1 MNNLLKSK
9 PKGVATAL
17 LAIVWL
23 GLFFFLPLLIVFGV
37 SFLTRGRSGLG
48 TLPFTFANYTR
59 VFDVFSGIILDSI
72 GIAFVNT
79 VICLV
84 IGYPLAFWIATRKR
98 QWVRVA
104 VIFMIILPFW
114 TNFLVRTYALQ
125 TIMAREGIVNSFL
138 INIGAIIEPIQML
151 NTQGAVLIG
160 LIYGFLPFM
169 VLPIYASVERFDVRY
184 AEAAYDLGAND
195 VSTFWRVVLPMT
207 MPGVVAGIIL
217 VFIPSIGAFVTPDL
231 LGGTNGLMIGTL
243 INTQYKGQ
251 GNQPLGS
258 ALSMVLTGL
267 VMIALLVYVRFGNQE
282 EVSS

>member
-1 MNNLLKSK
+1 
-9 PKGVATAL
+9 
-17 LAIVWL
+17 
-23 GLFFFLPLLIVFGV
+23 
-37 SFLTRGRSGLG
+37 
-48 TLPFTFANYTR
+48 
-59 VFDVFSGIILDSI
+59 
-72 GIAFVNT
+72 
-79 VICLV
+79 LV